1 MKLLSQIKKTLLY
14 STTIIDDDGKIR
26 REILEENRRFAIVWS
41 LVEIA
46 YWIYSIIMSFR
57 AAAYTRCRVI
67 VGGRRWHCAGAI

>member
-46 YWIYSIIMSFR
+46 YWIYSIVPG
-57 AAAYTRCRVI
+57 Y
-67 VGGRRWHCAGAI
+67 

>member
-1 MKLLSQIKKTLLY
+1 MGYVRLKHMKLLSQIKKTLLY

-46 YWIYSIIMSFR
+46 YWIYSIVPG
-57 AAAYTRCRVI
+57 Y
-67 VGGRRWHCAGAI
+67 